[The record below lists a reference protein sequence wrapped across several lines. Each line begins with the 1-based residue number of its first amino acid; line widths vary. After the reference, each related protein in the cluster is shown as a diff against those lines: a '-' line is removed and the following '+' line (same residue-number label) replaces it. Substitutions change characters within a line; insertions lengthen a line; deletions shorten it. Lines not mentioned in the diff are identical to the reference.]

1 MWLSLTG
8 LIAVILLLILISAFF
23 SGAETALT
31 AASEARMRQLVKRNG
46 NRQAERV
53 EALQTKREQLIS
65 TILIGNN
72 AVNIMASALATSAAI
87 SLTGDSGVAI
97 ATLVMTVIIVL
108 FAEVLP
114 KSYALNHADKL
125 SLRIAL
131 PVQIVVW
138 VLTPLTWLLN
148 LLVVKLLRINKIG
161 DNSREEEL
169 RGLIDLHNQD
179 TDAEGRETGAM
190 LSSVLDLGEIS
201 VEEIM
206 THRASVTAIN
216 ADDDPE
222 DILRFVLLSPHTRHP
237 VYAGKPENIVGV
249 LHVKALL
256 RAIEENSA
264 RDISGLS
271 ITDIATEPYFV
282 PETTQL
288 FAQLQAFRTRREHFA
303 IVIDEY
309 GDLRGIVTL
318 EDILEEIV
326 GEIDDE
332 HDEGLPEVKPQA
344 DGSCIVDGSVTLR
357 DLNRILD
364 LELPD
369 EKAATLAG
377 LIIYESRHIPAIGQE
392 FRFHGIRFRIRNRS
406 GNQLTSIRV
415 WLSDTP
421 SEPQKEEG

>member
-148 LLVVKLLRINKIG
+148 LLMVKLLRINKIG